1 MRSVAANVHPAD
13 ERAPMDRLRESE
25 LPADGEPLEDR
36 LRLLTAQLAETELQ
50 LKAMLEHSN
59 DAIIVLDKQR
69 NIVRINGPAI
79 QLFDLMGA
87 TRWDDRV
94 GEAYEICMPTGVRL
108 PFEEWPA
115 SIAVNGHFVQSYKLL
130 IRRNATGQ
138 IVPSEVSSAPILNA
152 SGEPVQFFIC
162 HRDIAERDQGKARL
176 AAIVDSSE
184 DAIIGTDNRGYIT
197 SWNAG
202 AEKIF
207 GYNSS
212 QVNGRSITLL
222 LPAELGQE
230 GDEILRRIKSGE
242 IVQHIETKR
251 KRRDGSV
258 IDVSLTISP
267 IKAMD
272 GTIVGASRIARDITE
287 QRRIEHHAQ
296 QSQKLEAIGQ
306 LTGAIAHDFN
316 NLLGVIVGNLDLLE
330 RLVPHDPSALK
341 RVHTAQRAA
350 TRGSGLTQRLLAFS
364 REDELRPESTSL
376 NEAVHKVIA
385 QASQDLPSTI
395 TIATNLDRSLQ
406 PVFVDAAGLES
417 ALLSLVLNAQ
427 DAMPNG
433 GSLSITTESRNFEDS
448 YAQVQSGEIKAGRY
462 GSVSVSDSGHGMSGE
477 VLTRALEPFFTTKE
491 RHKGS
496 GLGLA
501 MVYGFVKQSGGSIRI
516 YSETGLGTTATF
528 YLPFSDRRARPVSS
542 SVEEKQS
549 PESVVSVLVVD
560 DEIDLLDIAVAYLKD
575 MGYSTFEA
583 VDGATAFEIIMNH
596 REIGLVI
603 TDIIMPGGMNGVEL
617 VRKIRQLRPEI
628 KIVYC
633 SGFPA
638 GALAGKAAPPI
649 DGPLLHKPYHRAD
662 FDIVVRSVLSGR
674 VN

>member
-1 MRSVAANVHPAD
+1 
-13 ERAPMDRLRESE
+13 MDRLRESE

-94 GEAYEICMPTGVRL
+94 GEAYEICTPTGVRL

-617 VRKIRQLRPEI
+617 VRNIRQLRPEI

>member
-94 GEAYEICMPTGVRL
+94 GEAYEICTPTGVRL

-617 VRKIRQLRPEI
+617 VRNIRQLRPEI